1 MIRRYSTV
9 FALTTAVVVYVVM
22 FLLLGQ
28 SDLWLRLTA
37 SVVLAAGSAIGVQ
50 FMAGRTRGELEADA
64 YEDDAKALV
73 RKTNALLAQAD
84 GLARQLSDPGLRA
97 AIGRSRRTVAELLGR
112 VEEDQPTSLY
122 SSASKFAGHA
132 ESLLSVVDAYV
143 DIERHPAYYRDAPA
157 LLEQGAQAIRRFD
170 EFAIESIQLVN
181 QGDMADYQ
189 ANLNTVAPPAIPKLE
204 LL

>member
-1 MIRRYSTV
+1 MRRHSTTI
-9 FALTTAVVVYVVM
+9 ALATAVVVYLVM
-22 FLLLGQ
+22 FMALAQ

-37 SVVLAAGSAIGVQ
+37 AALLAAGAAVGVQ
-50 FMAGRTRGELEADA
+50 FMAGRTKGELAADA
-64 YEDDAKALV
+64 YDDDAKALV
-73 RKTNALLAQAD
+73 RKTNALMAQAD
-84 GLARQLSDPGLRA
+84 SRARELSDPSLRV
-97 AIGRSRRTVAELLGR
+97 AIGRSRRTVAQLLER

-132 ESLLSVVDAYV
+132 QSLVKVVDAFV
-143 DIERHPAYYRDAPA
+143 DIEQHPAYYRNAPA

-204 LL
+204 LS